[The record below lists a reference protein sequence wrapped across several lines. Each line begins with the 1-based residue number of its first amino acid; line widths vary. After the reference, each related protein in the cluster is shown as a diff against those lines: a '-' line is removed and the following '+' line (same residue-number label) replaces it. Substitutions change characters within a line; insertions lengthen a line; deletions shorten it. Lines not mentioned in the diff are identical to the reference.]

1 MNGKGAGVDTYM
13 VLDDLVGK
21 PMSTISSIALLNQF
35 SVKNVGVLKE
45 KAVTLGMNEALM
57 LLKTSLQSKN
67 VLATGVLGGVFCSN
81 RLVWLNHHNEFELCF
96 VVLQNVYSYL
106 GCFAYCLVL
115 ICHNKVQ
122 HYYHV
127 PVVSVLGWKFTAGA
141 IIANSRLAL
150 SLGFS
155 PPKEWLAG
163 TEDTSTCDRSINTKL
178 DYVAP
183 PGGLVKGVVTY
194 LVLDDLVVKPMS
206 IISSIIL
213 LKELG
218 IKDVGGL
225 KERVVTLGLDEAL
238 KLLKFSLQ
246 SKSVLTSVFMD
257 NMKDEYL

>member
-21 PMSTISSIALLNQF
+21 PMSSISSIALLNQF

-45 KAVTLGMNEALM
+45 KAVTLGMNEIGTVIR
-57 LLKTSLQSKN
+57 LLTSQGMVGRLGNLYDSLENLDSKYIEP
-67 VLATGVLGGVFCSN
+67 
-81 RLVWLNHHNEFELCF
+81 R
-96 VVLQNVYSYL
+96 
-106 GCFAYCLVL
+106 
-115 ICHNKVQ
+115 
-122 HYYHV
+122 
-127 PVVSVLGWKFTAGA
+127 
-141 IIANSRLAL
+141 
-150 SLGFS
+150 
-155 PPKEWLAG
+155 

-183 PGGLVKGVVTY
+183 PGGLVKRVVTY